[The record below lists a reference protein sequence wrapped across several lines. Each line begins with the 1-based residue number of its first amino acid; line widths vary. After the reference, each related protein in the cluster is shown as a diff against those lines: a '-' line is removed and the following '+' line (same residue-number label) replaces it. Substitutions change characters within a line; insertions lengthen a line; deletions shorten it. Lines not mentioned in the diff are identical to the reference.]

1 MALIIPPAQAVL
13 FCYDKPKE
21 NPSDD
26 GHGSATPQHPS
37 HPTGGFALSMRFVII
52 LEVLL
57 LPHYFVDFYLS
68 F

>member
-1 MALIIPPAQAVL
+1 MALITPPAQAVL
-13 FCYDKPKE
+13 FCYGKPKE
-21 NPSDD
+21 SPSDD

-37 HPTGGFALSMRFVII
+37 HPTGAFALSTRFVII

-57 LPHYFVDFYLS
+57 LPHYFVDFYSS